1 MKSENMKQRKLY
13 GVPMIPFGLL
23 AGFVGKKEV
32 WITELSEEGFAF
44 RTAKKIPGPEKIR
57 LCFYD
62 LKKTDYE
69 EMTIQTPEIEE
80 GDAES
85 FFQNYIVWMEQVGE
99 REQYRE
105 LVRKLLG
112 QYSHYIQLKLTE
124 DDSGVAEALTGYP
137 AKLDQVHAKDWEEQK
152 QMWYAEMQKAKKSD
166 GEHTEN
172 ADLHTK
178 NMRMERCIVSEMEFP
193 EFAIAIDRPELYEQY
208 SHRSLEDF
216 IKYYWQK
223 QHLGKYPLA
232 QRRPD
237 RLYIGNQFCPHL
249 FPADEMLFA
258 LLQKAQRE
266 SLQVTVVFTCQKESV
281 LKSMEQLLQKLDQW
295 CDGHDR
301 ELEVIVND
309 WGLAGLVGR
318 MTSHLIPILGILL
331 NKYKKDP
338 RIGFKQGDQMLL
350 KENPLGLENYRKY
363 LQDEFA
369 IHRYEWECCGHEQE
383 YPQGHNS
390 LYFPFY
396 QTNTS
401 QYCPLYAC
409 CTTGER
415 GRQKEPANCPQCC
428 QDKVLLYPDHLKMVG
443 RYNSLFALDDTLLR
457 MPEQVEQLM
466 KSGIDRL
473 VVNLL

>member
-1 MKSENMKQRKLY
+1 
-13 GVPMIPFGLL
+13 MIPFGLL

-32 WITELSEEGFAF
+32 RITELSEEGFAF

-152 QMWYAEMQKAKKSD
+152 QMWFAEMQKAKKSD

-178 NMRMERCIVSEMEFP
+178 NMRMERCTVSGMEFP
-193 EFAIAIDRPELYEQY
+193 EFAIALDRPELYEQY
-208 SHRSLEDF
+208 SRRPLEDF
-216 IKYYWQK
+216 IKYYWKK

-237 RLYIGNQFCPHL
+237 RLYIGNQFCSHL
-249 FPADEMLFA
+249 FPSDEMLFA

-266 SLQVTVVFTCQKESV
+266 SLQVTVAFTCQKESV

-295 CDGHDR
+295 CGGHDR

-369 IHRYEWECCGHEQE
+369 IHRYEWECRGHEQE

-415 GRQKEPANCPQCC
+415 GRQKEPANCPQYC

>member
-1 MKSENMKQRKLY
+1 
-13 GVPMIPFGLL
+13 MIPFGLL

-32 WITELSEEGFAF
+32 RITELSEEGFAF

-80 GDAES
+80 GDPEP

-99 REQYRE
+99 REQYQE

-137 AKLDQVHAKDWEEQK
+137 AELDKIHAETWERQK
-152 QMWYAEMQKAKKSD
+152 QMWFAEALEAWQSGAGYMA
-166 GEHTEN
+166 EVN
-172 ADLHTK
+172 VHTK
-178 NMRMERCIVSEMEFP
+178 TRCTVSGMEFP
-193 EFAIAIDRPELYEQY
+193 EFAITLDRPELYEQY
-208 SHRSLEDF
+208 SYRSLEDF
-216 IKYYWQK
+216 MKCYWKEQY
-223 QHLGKYPLA
+223 LESYPLA
-232 QRRPD
+232 KIRPG

-249 FPADEMLFA
+249 FPADEMLFT
-258 LLQKAQRE
+258 LLQKAKRE
-266 SLQVTVVFTCQKESV
+266 SLQVTVVFTCQKESM
-281 LKSMEQLLQKLDQW
+281 LESTKQLLQKLDQW
-295 CDGHDR
+295 CGGHDR

-415 GRQKEPANCPQCC
+415 GRQKEPVNCPRYC
-428 QDKVLLYPDHLKMVG
+428 QNKVLLYPDHLKMVG

-457 MPEQVEQLM
+457 MPEQAEQLM

>member
-32 WITELSEEGFAF
+32 RITELSEEGFAF

-80 GDAES
+80 GDAEP

-99 REQYRE
+99 REQYQE

-112 QYSHYIQLKLTE
+112 QYS
-124 DDSGVAEALTGYP
+124 YP
-137 AKLDQVHAKDWEEQK
+137 AKLDQVHAKDWEAQK
-152 QMWYAEMQKAKKSD
+152 QMWFAEMQKAKKLD

-178 NMRMERCIVSEMEFP
+178 NMRMERCTVSGMEFP

-216 IKYYWQK
+216 IKYYWKK

-237 RLYIGNQFCPHL
+237 RLYIGNQFCSHL
-249 FPADEMLFA
+249 FPSDEMLFA

-301 ELEVIVND
+301 EMEVNVND

-415 GRQKEPANCPQCC
+415 GRQKEPVNCPRYC
-428 QDKVLLYPDHLKMVG
+428 QNKVLLYPDHLKMVG

-457 MPEQVEQLM
+457 MPEQAEQLM

>member
-1 MKSENMKQRKLY
+1 
-13 GVPMIPFGLL
+13 MIPFGLL

-32 WITELSEEGFAF
+32 RITELSEEGFAF

-124 DDSGVAEALTGYP
+124 DDSGVAEVLTGYP

-350 KENPLGLENYRKY
+350 KENPLGLDNYRKY

-457 MPEQVEQLM
+457 MPEQAEQLM

>member
-1 MKSENMKQRKLY
+1 M
-13 GVPMIPFGLL
+13 
-23 AGFVGKKEV
+23 
-32 WITELSEEGFAF
+32 
-44 RTAKKIPGPEKIR
+44 
-57 LCFYD
+57 
-62 LKKTDYE
+62 
-69 EMTIQTPEIEE
+69 
-80 GDAES
+80 
-85 FFQNYIVWMEQVGE
+85 
-99 REQYRE
+99 
-105 LVRKLLG
+105 
-112 QYSHYIQLKLTE
+112 
-124 DDSGVAEALTGYP
+124 
-137 AKLDQVHAKDWEEQK
+137 
-152 QMWYAEMQKAKKSD
+152 AEM
-166 GEHTEN
+166 N
-172 ADLHTK
+172 VHTK
-178 NMRMERCIVSEMEFP
+178 TRCTVSEMEFP
-193 EFAIAIDRPELYEQY
+193 EFAIAIDRQELYEQY
-208 SHRSLEDF
+208 SRRPLEDF
-216 IKYYWQK
+216 IKCYWKEQYLAS
-223 QHLGKYPLA
+223 HPLA
-232 QRRPD
+232 KIRPG

-249 FPADEMLFA
+249 FPSDEMLFA

-415 GRQKEPANCPQCC
+415 GRQKEPVNCPRYC
-428 QDKVLLYPDHLKMVG
+428 QNKVLLYPDHLKMVG

-457 MPEQVEQLM
+457 MPEQAEQLM
-466 KSGIDRL
+466 QSGIDRL

>member
-1 MKSENMKQRKLY
+1 
-13 GVPMIPFGLL
+13 MIPFGLL

-32 WITELSEEGFAF
+32 RITELSEEGFAF

-80 GDAES
+80 GDAEP
-85 FFQNYIVWMEQVGE
+85 FVQNYIVWMEQVGE
-99 REQYRE
+99 REQYQE

-178 NMRMERCIVSEMEFP
+178 NMRMERCTVSGMEFP
-193 EFAIAIDRPELYEQY
+193 EFAITLDCPELYEQY

>member
-1 MKSENMKQRKLY
+1 MKQRKLY
-13 GVPMIPFGLL
+13 GAFMIPFGLL
-23 AGFVGKKEV
+23 AGFVGEKEV
-32 WITELSEEGFAF
+32 RITEISEEGFAF

-69 EMTIQTPEIEE
+69 EMMIQTPEIEE
-80 GDAES
+80 GDAEP
-85 FFQNYIVWMEQVGE
+85 FFQNYIVWMDQTTEKG
-99 REQYRE
+99 QYQK

-112 QYSHYIQLKLTE
+112 QYSRYIQLKLSE
-124 DDSGVAEALTGYP
+124 DDGGVAEALTGYP
-137 AKLDQVHAKDWEEQK
+137 AELDQVHAKDWEEQK
-152 QMWYAEMQKAKKSD
+152 QMWFADALEARKSD
-166 GEHTEN
+166 SGYT
-172 ADLHTK
+172 
-178 NMRMERCIVSEMEFP
+178 SETGFP
-193 EFAIAIDRPELYEQY
+193 EFAIALDRPKLYEQY
-208 SHRSLEDF
+208 RYQSIDEF
-216 IKYYWQK
+216 VKNYWAN
-223 QHLGKYPLA
+223 QHLASHPLA
-232 QRRPD
+232 KIRPD
-237 RLYIGNQFCPHL
+237 RLYIGNQFCQHL
-249 FPADEMLFA
+249 FPSDEKLLE

-266 SLQVTVVFTCQKESV
+266 SLQVTVAFTCQKESM
-281 LKSMEQLLQKLDQW
+281 LKSTGQLLQKLDQW
-295 CDGHDR
+295 CDGHER
-301 ELEVIVND
+301 KLEVIVND

-318 MTSHLIPILGILL
+318 TTSHLNPVLGILL

-338 RIGFKQGDQMLL
+338 RMSYKPGNRMLL
-350 KENPLGLENYRKY
+350 KENNLGLEDYRKY

-369 IHRYEWECCGHEQE
+369 IHRYEWECCGQEQE

-409 CTTGER
+409 CTTGVR
-415 GRQKEPANCPQCC
+415 GRQKEPVNCPQYC

-457 MPEQVEQLM
+457 MPEQMEQLM
-466 KSGIDRL
+466 QSGIDRL

>member
-32 WITELSEEGFAF
+32 RITELSEEGFAF

-80 GDAES
+80 GDPEP

-99 REQYRE
+99 REQYQE

-152 QMWYAEMQKAKKSD
+152 QMWFAEIQKAKKLD

-178 NMRMERCIVSEMEFP
+178 NMRMERCTVSEMEFP
-193 EFAIAIDRPELYEQY
+193 EFAIAIDRLELYEQY
-208 SHRSLEDF
+208 SYRSLEDF
-216 IKYYWQK
+216 IKYYWKK

-237 RLYIGNQFCPHL
+237 RLYIGNQFCSHL
-249 FPADEMLFA
+249 FPSDEMLFA

-295 CDGHDR
+295 CGEH
-301 ELEVIVND
+301 D

-318 MTSHLIPILGILL
+318 VTLHLIPVLGILL

-415 GRQKEPANCPQCC
+415 GRQKEPVNCPRYC
-428 QDKVLLYPDHLKMVG
+428 QNKVLLYPDHLKMVG

-457 MPEQVEQLM
+457 MPEQAEQLM

>member
-1 MKSENMKQRKLY
+1 MKQRKLY

-23 AGFVGKKEV
+23 AGFVGEKEV
-32 WITELSEEGFAF
+32 RITEISEEGFAF

-69 EMTIQTPEIEE
+69 EMMIQTPEIEE
-80 GDAES
+80 GDAEP
-85 FFQNYIVWMEQVGE
+85 FFQNYIVWMDQTTEKG
-99 REQYRE
+99 QYQK

-112 QYSHYIQLKLTE
+112 QYSRYIQLKLSE
-124 DDSGVAEALTGYP
+124 DDGGVAEALTGYP
-137 AKLDQVHAKDWEEQK
+137 AELDQVHAKDWEEQK
-152 QMWYAEMQKAKKSD
+152 QMWFADALEARKSD
-166 GEHTEN
+166 SGYT
-172 ADLHTK
+172 
-178 NMRMERCIVSEMEFP
+178 SETGFP
-193 EFAIAIDRPELYEQY
+193 ELAIAIDRPELYEQY
-208 SHRSLEDF
+208 GHRPLEDF
-216 IKYYWQK
+216 IKYYWKEQY
-223 QHLGKYPLA
+223 LGKHPLA
-232 QRRPD
+232 QRRPA
-237 RLYIGNQFCPHL
+237 RLYIGNQFCSHL
-249 FPADEMLFA
+249 FPSDEMLFE

-266 SLQVTVVFTCQKESV
+266 SLQVTVAFTCQKESM
-281 LKSMEQLLQKLDQW
+281 LKSTGQLLQKLDQW
-295 CDGHDR
+295 CDEHER

-318 MTSHLIPILGILL
+318 TTSHLNPVLGILL

-338 RIGFKQGDQMLL
+338 RVSYKPGNRMLL
-350 KENPLGLENYRKY
+350 KENNLGLEDYRKY
-363 LQDEFA
+363 LQHEFG
-369 IHRYEWECCGHEQE
+369 IRRYEWECCGQEQE

-409 CTTGER
+409 CTTGVR
-415 GRQKEPANCPQCC
+415 GRQKEPVNCPQYC
-428 QDKVLLYPDHLKMVG
+428 QNKVLLYPDHLKMVG

-457 MPEQVEQLM
+457 MPEQMEQLM
-466 KSGIDRL
+466 QSGIDRL

>member
-23 AGFVGKKEV
+23 AGFVGEKEV
-32 WITELSEEGFAF
+32 RITELSEEGFAF
-44 RTAKKIPGPEKIR
+44 RTAEQIQKPDCVR

-62 LKKTDYE
+62 LEKAQYE
-69 EMTIQTPEIEE
+69 ELILQGLELKQGEIQ
-80 GDAES
+80 S
-85 FFQNYIVWMEQVGE
+85 FFHTYTVWMDQ
-99 REQYRE
+99 QQSASKYRE

-124 DDSGVAEALTGYP
+124 DDGGLAQAMTGYP
-137 AKLDQVHAKDWEEQK
+137 AELDEIHAETWEQQKKL
-152 QMWYAEMQKAKKSD
+152 WYAEALEVWQSEAGYMA
-166 GEHTEN
+166 EMN
-172 ADLHTK
+172 VHTK
-178 NMRMERCIVSEMEFP
+178 TRCTVSEMEFP

-208 SHRSLEDF
+208 SRRPLEDF
-216 IKYYWQK
+216 IKCYWKEQYLAS
-223 QHLGKYPLA
+223 HPLA
-232 QRRPD
+232 KIRPG

-249 FPADEMLFA
+249 FPSDEMLFA

-266 SLQVTVVFTCQKESV
+266 LLQVTVVFTCQKESM
-281 LKSMEQLLQKLDQW
+281 LKSTEQLLQKLDQW
-295 CDGHDR
+295 CDEHGR

-309 WGLAGLVGR
+309 WGMAGLVGL
-318 MTSHLIPILGILL
+318 MTSHLIPVLGILL

-369 IHRYEWECCGHEQE
+369 IHRYEWEYRGHEQE
-383 YPQGHNS
+383 YPQGRNS

-415 GRQKEPANCPQCC
+415 GRQKEPANCPQYC

>member
-23 AGFVGKKEV
+23 AGFVGEKEV
-32 WITELSEEGFAF
+32 RITELSEEGFAF
-44 RTAKKIPGPEKIR
+44 RTAEQIQKPDCVR

-62 LKKTDYE
+62 LEKAQYE
-69 EMTIQTPEIEE
+69 ELILQGLELKQGEIQ
-80 GDAES
+80 S
-85 FFQNYIVWMEQVGE
+85 FFHTYTVWMDQ
-99 REQYRE
+99 QQSASKYRE

-124 DDSGVAEALTGYP
+124 DDGGLAQAMTGYP
-137 AKLDQVHAKDWEEQK
+137 AELDEIHAETWEQQKKL
-152 QMWYAEMQKAKKSD
+152 WYAEALEVWQSEAGYMA
-166 GEHTEN
+166 EMN
-172 ADLHTK
+172 VHTK
-178 NMRMERCIVSEMEFP
+178 TRCTVSEMEFP

-208 SHRSLEDF
+208 SRRPLEDF
-216 IKYYWQK
+216 IKCYWKEQYLAS
-223 QHLGKYPLA
+223 HPLA
-232 QRRPD
+232 KIRPG

-249 FPADEMLFA
+249 FPSDEMLFA

-266 SLQVTVVFTCQKESV
+266 SLQVTVVFTCQKESM
-281 LKSMEQLLQKLDQW
+281 LKSTEQLLQKLDQW
-295 CDGHDR
+295 CDEHGR

-309 WGLAGLVGR
+309 WGMAGLVGL
-318 MTSHLIPILGILL
+318 MTSHLIPVLGILL

-369 IHRYEWECCGHEQE
+369 IHRYELECRGHEQE
-383 YPQGHNS
+383 YPQGRNS

-401 QYCPLYAC
+401 QYCSLYAC

-415 GRQKEPANCPQCC
+415 GRQKEPANCPQYC

>member
-23 AGFVGKKEV
+23 AGFVGEKEV
-32 WITELSEEGFAF
+32 RITELSEEGFAF
-44 RTAKKIPGPEKIR
+44 RTAEQIQKPDCVR

-62 LKKTDYE
+62 LEKAQYE
-69 EMTIQTPEIEE
+69 ELILQGLELKQGEIQ
-80 GDAES
+80 S
-85 FFQNYIVWMEQVGE
+85 FFHTYTVWMDQ
-99 REQYRE
+99 QQSASKYRE

-124 DDSGVAEALTGYP
+124 DDGGLAQAMIGYPAELDEIHAETWEQQKKLWFAEALEAWQSGAGY
-137 AKLDQVHAKDWEEQK
+137 
-152 QMWYAEMQKAKKSD
+152 MAEV
-166 GEHTEN
+166 N
-172 ADLHTK
+172 VHTK
-178 NMRMERCIVSEMEFP
+178 TRCTVSEMEFP
-193 EFAIAIDRPELYEQY
+193 EFAIDLDRPELYEQY

-415 GRQKEPANCPQCC
+415 GRQKELVNCPRYC
-428 QDKVLLYPDHLKMVG
+428 QNKVLLYPDHLKMVG

>member
-23 AGFVGKKEV
+23 AGFVDEKEV
-32 WITELSEEGFAF
+32 RITEFSEEGFVF
-44 RTAKKIPGPEKIR
+44 RIAEQIQKPDCVR

-62 LKKTDYE
+62 LEKAQYE
-69 EMTIQTPEIEE
+69 ELILQGLELEQGEIQ
-80 GDAES
+80 S
-85 FFQNYIVWMEQVGE
+85 FFHTYTVWMDQ
-99 REQYRE
+99 QQSASKYQE

-124 DDSGVAEALTGYP
+124 DDGGLAQALTDYPAELDEVHAETWEQQKKLWYAEALEAWQSGAGY
-137 AKLDQVHAKDWEEQK
+137 
-152 QMWYAEMQKAKKSD
+152 MAEM
-166 GEHTEN
+166 N
-172 ADLHTK
+172 VHTK
-178 NMRMERCIVSEMEFP
+178 TRCTVSEMEFP

-216 IKYYWQK
+216 IKYYWKK

-338 RIGFKQGDQMLL
+338 RIGFKQGDQMFL

-369 IHRYEWECCGHEQE
+369 THRYEWECCGHEQE

-390 LYFPFY
+390 LYFPFF

-415 GRQKEPANCPQCC
+415 GRQKEPVNCPRYC
-428 QDKVLLYPDHLKMVG
+428 QNKVLLYPDHLKMVG

-457 MPEQVEQLM
+457 MPEQAEQLM

>member
-1 MKSENMKQRKLY
+1 
-13 GVPMIPFGLL
+13 
-23 AGFVGKKEV
+23 
-32 WITELSEEGFAF
+32 
-44 RTAKKIPGPEKIR
+44 
-57 LCFYD
+57 
-62 LKKTDYE
+62 
-69 EMTIQTPEIEE
+69 
-80 GDAES
+80 
-85 FFQNYIVWMEQVGE
+85 MEQVGE

-193 EFAIAIDRPELYEQY
+193 EFAIAIDRTELYEQY
-208 SHRSLEDF
+208 RHRSLEDF

>member
-23 AGFVGKKEV
+23 AGFVSEKEV
-32 WITELSEEGFAF
+32 RITELSEEGFAF
-44 RTAKKIPGPEKIR
+44 RTAEQIQKPDCVR

-62 LKKTDYE
+62 LEKAQYE
-69 EMTIQTPEIEE
+69 ELILQGLELEQGEIQ
-80 GDAES
+80 S
-85 FFQNYIVWMEQVGE
+85 FFHTYTVWMDQ
-99 REQYRE
+99 QQSASKYRE

-124 DDSGVAEALTGYP
+124 DDGGLAQALTDYPAELDEVHAETWEQQKKLWYAEALEAWQSEAGY
-137 AKLDQVHAKDWEEQK
+137 
-152 QMWYAEMQKAKKSD
+152 MAEM
-166 GEHTEN
+166 N
-172 ADLHTK
+172 VHTK
-178 NMRMERCIVSEMEFP
+178 TRCTVSEMEFP

-208 SHRSLEDF
+208 SRRPLEDF
-216 IKYYWQK
+216 IKCYWKEQYLAS
-223 QHLGKYPLA
+223 HPLA
-232 QRRPD
+232 KIRPG

-249 FPADEMLFA
+249 FPADEMLFT

-266 SLQVTVVFTCQKESV
+266 LLQVTVVFTCQKESM
-281 LKSMEQLLQKLDQW
+281 LKSTEQLLQKLDQW
-295 CDGHDR
+295 CDEHGR

-309 WGLAGLVGR
+309 WGMAGLVGL
-318 MTSHLIPILGILL
+318 MTSHLIPVLGILL

-369 IHRYEWECCGHEQE
+369 IHRYEWECRGHEQE
-383 YPQGHNS
+383 YPQGRNS

-401 QYCPLYAC
+401 QYCSLYAC

>member
-1 MKSENMKQRKLY
+1 
-13 GVPMIPFGLL
+13 
-23 AGFVGKKEV
+23 
-32 WITELSEEGFAF
+32 
-44 RTAKKIPGPEKIR
+44 
-57 LCFYD
+57 
-62 LKKTDYE
+62 
-69 EMTIQTPEIEE
+69 
-80 GDAES
+80 
-85 FFQNYIVWMEQVGE
+85 
-99 REQYRE
+99 
-105 LVRKLLG
+105 
-112 QYSHYIQLKLTE
+112 
-124 DDSGVAEALTGYP
+124 
-137 AKLDQVHAKDWEEQK
+137 
-152 QMWYAEMQKAKKSD
+152 MWFAEMQKAKKSD

-178 NMRMERCIVSEMEFP
+178 NMRMERCTVSGMEFP

-216 IKYYWQK
+216 IKYYWKK
-223 QHLGKYPLA
+223 QHLGKYSLA

-237 RLYIGNQFCPHL
+237 RLYIGNQFCSHL
-249 FPADEMLFA
+249 FPSDEMLFA
-258 LLQKAQRE
+258 LLQKAQKE

-295 CDGHDR
+295 CGGHDR

-309 WGLAGLVGR
+309 WGLAGLFGR
-318 MTSHLIPILGILL
+318 MTSHLIPVLGILL

-415 GRQKEPANCPQCC
+415 GRQKKPVNCPRYC
-428 QDKVLLYPDHLKMVG
+428 QNKVLLYPDHLKMVG

>member
-32 WITELSEEGFAF
+32 RITELSEEGFAF

-80 GDAES
+80 GDAEP

-99 REQYRE
+99 REQYQE

-152 QMWYAEMQKAKKSD
+152 QMWFAEMQKAKKLD

-172 ADLHTK
+172 ADLHIK
-178 NMRMERCIVSEMEFP
+178 NMRMERCTVSGMEFP

-216 IKYYWQK
+216 IKYYWKK

-237 RLYIGNQFCPHL
+237 RLYIGNQFCSHL
-249 FPADEMLFA
+249 FPSDEMLFA

-295 CDGHDR
+295 CDWHDR

-409 CTTGER
+409 YTTGER
-415 GRQKEPANCPQCC
+415 GRQKEPVNCPRYC
-428 QDKVLLYPDHLKMVG
+428 QNKVLLYPDHLKMVG

-457 MPEQVEQLM
+457 MPEQAEQLM

>member
-32 WITELSEEGFAF
+32 RITELSEEGFAF

-80 GDAES
+80 GDGEP

>member
-32 WITELSEEGFAF
+32 RITELSEEGFAF

-152 QMWYAEMQKAKKSD
+152 QMWFAEMQKAKKSD

>member
-32 WITELSEEGFAF
+32 RITELSEEGFAF

-80 GDAES
+80 GDPEP

-99 REQYRE
+99 REQYQE

-152 QMWYAEMQKAKKSD
+152 QMWFAEMQKAKKSD

-178 NMRMERCIVSEMEFP
+178 NMRMERCTVSGMEFP
-193 EFAIAIDRPELYEQY
+193 EFAIALDRPELYEQY

-216 IKYYWQK
+216 IKYYSKK

-237 RLYIGNQFCPHL
+237 RLYIGNQFCSHL
-249 FPADEMLFA
+249 FPSDEMLFA

-415 GRQKEPANCPQCC
+415 GRQKEPANCPQYC

>member
-32 WITELSEEGFAF
+32 RITELSEEGFAF

-80 GDAES
+80 GDAEP
-85 FFQNYIVWMEQVGE
+85 FVQNYIVWMEQVGE
-99 REQYRE
+99 REQYQE

-152 QMWYAEMQKAKKSD
+152 QMWFAEMQKAKKSD

-178 NMRMERCIVSEMEFP
+178 NMRMERCTVSGMEFP
-193 EFAIAIDRPELYEQY
+193 EFAIALDRPELYEQY

-216 IKYYWQK
+216 IKYYWKK
-223 QHLGKYPLA
+223 QHLEKYSLA

-237 RLYIGNQFCPHL
+237 RLYIGNQFCSHL
-249 FPADEMLFA
+249 FPSDEMLFA

-318 MTSHLIPILGILL
+318 GTLHLIPVLGILL

-363 LQDEFA
+363 FQDEFA

-415 GRQKEPANCPQCC
+415 GRQKEPVNCPRYC
-428 QDKVLLYPDHLKMVG
+428 QNKVLLYPDHLKMVG

-457 MPEQVEQLM
+457 MPEQAEQLM

-473 VVNLL
+473 VANLL

>member
-32 WITELSEEGFAF
+32 RITELSEEGFAF

-124 DDSGVAEALTGYP
+124 DDSGVAEVLTGYP

-457 MPEQVEQLM
+457 MPEQAEQLM

>member
-1 MKSENMKQRKLY
+1 MKQRKLY

-32 WITELSEEGFAF
+32 RITELSEEGFAF

-124 DDSGVAEALTGYP
+124 DDSGVAEVLTGYP

-457 MPEQVEQLM
+457 MPEQAEQLM

>member
-1 MKSENMKQRKLY
+1 M
-13 GVPMIPFGLL
+13 
-23 AGFVGKKEV
+23 
-32 WITELSEEGFAF
+32 
-44 RTAKKIPGPEKIR
+44 
-57 LCFYD
+57 
-62 LKKTDYE
+62 
-69 EMTIQTPEIEE
+69 
-80 GDAES
+80 
-85 FFQNYIVWMEQVGE
+85 
-99 REQYRE
+99 
-105 LVRKLLG
+105 
-112 QYSHYIQLKLTE
+112 
-124 DDSGVAEALTGYP
+124 
-137 AKLDQVHAKDWEEQK
+137 
-152 QMWYAEMQKAKKSD
+152 
-166 GEHTEN
+166 
-172 ADLHTK
+172 
-178 NMRMERCIVSEMEFP
+178 
-193 EFAIAIDRPELYEQY
+193 
-208 SHRSLEDF
+208 
-216 IKYYWQK
+216 
-223 QHLGKYPLA
+223 
-232 QRRPD
+232 
-237 RLYIGNQFCPHL
+237 
-249 FPADEMLFA
+249 
-258 LLQKAQRE
+258 
-266 SLQVTVVFTCQKESV
+266 
-281 LKSMEQLLQKLDQW
+281 
-295 CDGHDR
+295 
-301 ELEVIVND
+301 IVND

-415 GRQKEPANCPQCC
+415 GRQKKPVNCPRYC
-428 QDKVLLYPDHLKMVG
+428 QNKVLLYPDHLKMVG

-457 MPEQVEQLM
+457 MPEQAEQLM

>member
-1 MKSENMKQRKLY
+1 
-13 GVPMIPFGLL
+13 
-23 AGFVGKKEV
+23 
-32 WITELSEEGFAF
+32 
-44 RTAKKIPGPEKIR
+44 
-57 LCFYD
+57 
-62 LKKTDYE
+62 
-69 EMTIQTPEIEE
+69 
-80 GDAES
+80 
-85 FFQNYIVWMEQVGE
+85 
-99 REQYRE
+99 
-105 LVRKLLG
+105 
-112 QYSHYIQLKLTE
+112 
-124 DDSGVAEALTGYP
+124 
-137 AKLDQVHAKDWEEQK
+137 
-152 QMWYAEMQKAKKSD
+152 
-166 GEHTEN
+166 
-172 ADLHTK
+172 
-178 NMRMERCIVSEMEFP
+178 MERCTVSGMEFP
-193 EFAIAIDRPELYEQY
+193 EFAIALDRPELYEQY

-216 IKYYWQK
+216 IKYYWKK

-237 RLYIGNQFCPHL
+237 RLYIGNQFCSHL
-249 FPADEMLFA
+249 FPSDEMLFA

-318 MTSHLIPILGILL
+318 MTSHLIPVLGILL

-338 RIGFKQGDQMLL
+338 RIGFKQGDQMFL

-415 GRQKEPANCPQCC
+415 GRQKEPMNCPRYC
-428 QDKVLLYPDHLKMVG
+428 QNKVLLYPDHLKMVG

-457 MPEQVEQLM
+457 MPEQAEQLM